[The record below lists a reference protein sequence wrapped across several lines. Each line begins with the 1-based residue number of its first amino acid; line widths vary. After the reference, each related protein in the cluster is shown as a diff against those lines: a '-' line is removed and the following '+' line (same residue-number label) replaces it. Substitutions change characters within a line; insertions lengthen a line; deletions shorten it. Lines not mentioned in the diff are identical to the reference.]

1 MFRIIDLARGARRA
15 FQQGMR
21 PQRFLLQTT
30 LLLAAGVAASSIFA
44 QESTGS
50 NRWRKVAA
58 ADESQP
64 APALSASING
74 ESTAQQP
81 QQQQQELQQRPAA
94 PAPAPAAPSRPAPG
108 QIVIPAG
115 TWVTVRVDQ
124 LLSSE
129 YNRPGDAFGAT
140 LSQPIIADGF
150 VVARRG
156 QTITGRITEAIR
168 AGKVKGSSRLGVEI
182 SDLSLSDGQQVPVRT
197 QLVEFSA
204 GTSKGND
211 TAIVGT
217 TTGVGAAIGAAAGG
231 GFGAGMGAIAGA
243 GASAIGLLLS
253 RGRATEVPPESVMRF
268 RLLEPVTV
276 NTERSQ
282 HAFQTVRQDDFD
294 SRPLQ
299 SRVQVRQPQRS
310 VFWGGG
316 PFFYDPWMWG
326 PGWGWGGGWGPGWGW
341 GPRYNTVFVG
351 GRGWGGRGW
360 GGRGWGGGGRRR

>member
-1 MFRIIDLARGARRA
+1 
-15 FQQGMR
+15 MR
-21 PQRFLLQTT
+21 PQRFLLQTAV
-30 LLLAAGVAASSIFA
+30 LIAGVAATSIFA
-44 QESTGS
+44 QESTGTT

-64 APALSASING
+64 APAISASTSNQENAPG
-74 ESTAQQP
+74 LDEEQQGRMPRPRP
-81 QQQQQELQQRPAA
+81 QRQQ
-94 PAPAPAAPSRPAPG
+94 APAPAARPAPD

-115 TWVTVRVDQ
+115 TWITVRVDQ

-129 YNRPGDAFGAT
+129 YNHPGDAFGAT
-140 LSQPIIADGF
+140 LSQPIIADGY

-156 QTITGRITEAIR
+156 QTITGRVTEAIR
-168 AGKVKGSSRLGVEI
+168 AGKVKGTSRLGVEI
-182 SDLSLSDGQQVPVRT
+182 SDLALADGQQVPVRS

-211 TAIVGT
+211 TAIIGT

-243 GASAIGLLLS
+243 GASVIGVLLS

-268 RLLEPVTV
+268 RLMEPVTV

-282 HAFQTVRQDDFD
+282 HAFQPVQQNDFD

-299 SRVQVRQPQRS
+299 SRVQVRQQNPGYWG
-310 VFWGGG
+310 WGG
-316 PFFYDPWMWG
+316 PYYYSPWMWGPSYWG
-326 PGWGWGGGWGPGWGW
+326 PGWGWGGG
-341 GPRYNTVFVG
+341 YNTFIIRG
-351 GRGWGGRGW
+351 GGW